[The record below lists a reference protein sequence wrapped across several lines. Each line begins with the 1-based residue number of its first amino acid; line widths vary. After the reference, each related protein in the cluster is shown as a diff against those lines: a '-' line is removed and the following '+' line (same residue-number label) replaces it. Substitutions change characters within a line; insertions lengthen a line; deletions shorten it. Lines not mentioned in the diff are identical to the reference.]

1 MKLLYFCSEAEGGLA
16 EYSRHQATALAVVPN
31 VEVLWLAPYSVT
43 APDRVHG
50 LPSLGIPKRRSGRN
64 KLRRAVDFAVD
75 TLSPYGALSQQIKR
89 TRPDAVLLS
98 CWSEYFAPLWAPK
111 LRRLQRQAIRF
122 GAVIHDPVRDYVRGP
137 LWWHRYSV
145 RQAYSFLDVA
155 FTHDANPLDTC
166 GGSAALKTDRLPHG
180 PYPVPLGEAS
190 KTELRRQ
197 FGIPEAAH
205 VLLSFGHI
213 RDGKNLDQIIAALP
227 SIPSAHLLVAG
238 REQSSGQKSATHYR
252 ELARRLGVDDRC
264 HWHTGYIPNDEVWK
278 YFRASDLLLLTYSQD
293 FRSASGVL
301 NVNAQFGL
309 PVLASAGAGP
319 LLEAVK
325 RYGLGSILQNPDASS
340 IAQAVPEALRAK
352 GGWQRFAEENSWRI
366 NAERVV
372 EALSEKAETRSR
384 SRRPRKALVKC

>member
-1 MKLLYFCSEAEGGLA
+1 MKFLYHCAEREGGLA
-16 EYSRHQATALAVVPN
+16 EYSRHQAMALAEVPN
-31 VEVLWLAPYSVT
+31 VEVLWHAPT
-43 APDRVHG
+43 AEVVPEGVGLLDPLRV
-50 LPSLGIPKRRSGRN
+50 SERRPGRN

-75 TLSPYGALSQQIKR
+75 TLSPYEELAKQIGR
-89 TRPDAVLLS
+89 TQPDAVLLS
-98 CWSEYFAPLWAPK
+98 SWSEYFAPLWAPK
-111 LRRLQRQAIRF
+111 LRRWQRQGIRF

-137 LWWHRYSV
+137 LWWHRYSI

-155 FTHDANPLDTC
+155 FTHDATSLDTC
-166 GGSAALKTDRLPHG
+166 GGRASFKTVQLPHG

-197 FGIPEAAH
+197 FGVPETAH

-227 SIPSAHLLVAG
+227 SLPSAHLMVAG
-238 REQSSGQKSATHYR
+238 REQSAGQKPAAHYQ
-252 ELARRLGVDDRC
+252 ELASRLGVADRC
-264 HWHTGYIPNDEVWK
+264 HWHTNYIANEEVWK
-278 YFRASDLLLLTYSQD
+278 FFRVSDLLLLTYSQD

-319 LLEAVK
+319 LLAAVK
-325 RYGLGSILQNPDASS
+325 EYQLGSILPNPDATS
-340 IAQAVPEALRAK
+340 IAKAVPEALRVK
-352 GGWQRFAEENSWRI
+352 SEWQRFAEENSWRI

-372 EALSEKAETRSR
+372 EALSEKAETRKS
-384 SRRPRKALVKC
+384 